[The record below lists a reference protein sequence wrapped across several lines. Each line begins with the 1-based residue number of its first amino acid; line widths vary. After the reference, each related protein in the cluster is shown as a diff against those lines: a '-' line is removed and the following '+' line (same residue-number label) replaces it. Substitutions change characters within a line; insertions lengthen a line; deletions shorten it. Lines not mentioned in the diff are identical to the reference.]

1 MIVRWV
7 ASPFDVPI
15 FDAAYDVARVG
26 RTQHDFHF
34 KAGVAFTVGKQH
46 VNSSAA
52 ALDPFTLKY
61 IQLSKP

>member
-1 MIVRWV
+1 MSQYSMQRTMWLGSV
-7 ASPFDVPI
+7 AP
-15 FDAAYDVARVG
+15 R
-26 RTQHDFHF
+26 HDFHC

-46 VNSSAA
+46 VNSSGA